1 MLMHHAAPTESTRAL
16 ENGEKG
22 AGSILAISL
31 VAAIL
36 ACVTLVAP
44 LCAAL
49 VIRAGVTGAADAAAL
64 AAADVAIGIVPG
76 IPCAIAA
83 SVAKA
88 NRAELQECLAD
99 GVIVTVR
106 VSAVIFGF
114 PVTSTATAGPATTG
128 R

>member
-1 MLMHHAAPTESTRAL
+1 MRGAVLIAQRHVR
-16 ENGEKG
+16 GGGDRG

-36 ACVTLVAP
+36 STLFLLAP
-44 LCAAL
+44 FCAVLIA
-49 VIRAGVTGAADAAAL
+49 RAAVTGAADAAAL
-64 AAADVAIGIVPG
+64 AAADVAIGLVPG
-76 IPCAIAA
+76 IPCEIA
-83 SVAKA
+83 SWVAEA
-88 NRAELQECLAD
+88 NGAELRECLTD